1 MASLE
6 VLIMGTMIRIK
17 VVALERA
24 KPLRF
29 SSCMVILVIAMHAL
43 IRMRGLGKNIPLTGF
58 MKTTK
63 TLQI

>member
-17 VVALERA
+17 VVVLEMA

-29 SSCMVILVIAMHAL
+29 SSCMVILVTHAL
-43 IRMRGLGKNIPLTGF
+43 VREGT
-58 MKTTK
+58 
-63 TLQI
+63 